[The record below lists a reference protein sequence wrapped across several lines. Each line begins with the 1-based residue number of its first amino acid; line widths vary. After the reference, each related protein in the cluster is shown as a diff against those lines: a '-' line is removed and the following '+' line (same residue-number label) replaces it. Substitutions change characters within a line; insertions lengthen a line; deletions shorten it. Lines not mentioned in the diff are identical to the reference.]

1 MADFSAITQSECCN
15 LKLPNGCNLNNS
27 RTIVLQSVINE
38 IREHGRTSM
47 HAEVCGVL
55 VGTLCW
61 DGGPYL
67 LIDGRIEGKHASHQ
81 SGSVT
86 FTSETWDYIHEEL
99 AAKYPDKRIV
109 GWYHTHPGFGI
120 FLSNMDAFIHENFFS
135 FPWEPA
141 YVFDPQAETEGF
153 FFRIGKDLVREEVC
167 VCADVAPS
175 VKEPPAEFANAGKI
189 VIKDTVRRH
198 YLLPM
203 SAAVIAVV
211 CLGCFALFSMNKVRS
226 TEEAVRASETK
237 VEALRGVLANK
248 DAEIR
253 RRQHEAEEWGVR
265 EETYEKEIAG
275 LRFKVTTIATERK
288 DLETSNK
295 EKQTAVDRLKS
306 ERAELEQVIR
316 EREAQIF
323 DRKNEVEQVKAELAS
338 AREQIQRLERRIKDI
353 EDASESAKNHDE
365 LPLYENSPSLP
376 LQKEKE
382 VERDKPWYSW
392 LIFWK

>member
-1 MADFSAITQSECCN
+1 
-15 LKLPNGCNLNNS
+15 
-27 RTIVLQSVINE
+27 
-38 IREHGRTSM
+38 M

>member
-15 LKLPNGCNLNNS
+15 QKLPNGCNLNNS

-175 VKEPPAEFANAGKI
+175 VKEPSAEFANAGKI

-253 RRQHEAEEWGVR
+253 RRQREAEEWGVR

-365 LPLYENSPSLP
+365 LPVYENSPSLP